1 MRSDVG
7 GVAPR
12 LRRVT
17 AQNQYVGAGRARQNA
32 PRGKAGVRADGIQIP
47 VLAYRL
53 KSSRTMKLA
62 SLSLLVLFTGCA
74 TSPPKP
80 VLTAGQRQAFA
91 EVIREAQ
98 AEGADA
104 EPPEAARLLREAK
117 SEFEYGQR
125 LPKYPEKA
133 KAVLA
138 KAQSDAEAALRMARR
153 RHQEQVAA
161 GLMIRHDVATASA
174 IAP

>member
-1 MRSDVG
+1 
-7 GVAPR
+7 
-12 LRRVT
+12 
-17 AQNQYVGAGRARQNA
+17 
-32 PRGKAGVRADGIQIP
+32 
-47 VLAYRL
+47 
-53 KSSRTMKLA
+53 MKIA
-62 SLSLLVLFTGCA
+62 SLSLLVVFTGCA

-80 VLTAGQRQAFA
+80 ILTAEQRQAFA

-98 AEGADA
+98 AEGADS

-133 KAVLA
+133 RAVLA

-153 RHQEQVAA
+153 RHQEQMAA
-161 GLMIRHDVATASA
+161 GLMTRHDVATASA

>member
-1 MRSDVG
+1 M
-7 GVAPR
+7 
-12 LRRVT
+12 T
-17 AQNQYVGAGRARQNA
+17 
-32 PRGKAGVRADGIQIP
+32 
-47 VLAYRL
+47 
-53 KSSRTMKLA
+53 

-80 VLTAGQRQAFA
+80 LLTAGQRQAFA

-98 AEGADA
+98 AEGAES

-125 LPKYPEKA
+125 LPKYPERA
-133 KAVLA
+133 RGILA

-153 RHQEQVAA
+153 RHQEQAA
-161 GLMIRHDVATASA
+161 AAQLDRHDLATASA
-174 IAP
+174 ITP